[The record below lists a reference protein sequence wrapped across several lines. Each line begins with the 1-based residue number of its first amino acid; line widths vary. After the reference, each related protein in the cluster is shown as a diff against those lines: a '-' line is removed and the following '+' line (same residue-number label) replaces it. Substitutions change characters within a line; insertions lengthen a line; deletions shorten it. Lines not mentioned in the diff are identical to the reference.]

1 MAHGFGLTRHDGL
14 AGYAAALTQAGVAVL
29 VYDHRF
35 LGDSNGQPRQRIRTS
50 EQLEDRLAAIA
61 FARTLEGIDP
71 DQIILWGYSLSGGT
85 AVEAAAADQRVSG
98 VILLCP
104 FLDGR
109 WRTVH
114 GLRVDPGNTLWLTAQ
129 AMRDTLIPLAAAP
142 GGRAG
147 VTFPGELQGFLSVVA
162 PGWRNE
168 VYAGLA
174 LRLPLWR
181 PVTRAGK
188 LHCRVLIQAGDRDI
202 TVSARAIDRLVQR
215 APHATR
221 KDYDVDHFEPFG
233 ERHSPQ
239 IIADQVGW
247 LTAAS
252 RV

>member
-14 AGYAAALTQAGVAVL
+14 PSYAEALAHAGVAVL
-29 VYDHRF
+29 VYDHRY
-35 LGDSNGQPRQRIRTS
+35 LGDSSGQPRQRIRTS

-109 WRTVH
+109 WQTIH
-114 GLRVDPGNTLWLTAQ
+114 ALRADPGNTLWLTAQ
-129 AMRDTLIPLAAAP
+129 AMRDALIPLVAAP

-147 VTFPGELQGFLSVVA
+147 VTSPGELEGFLSVVA

-168 VYAGLA
+168 VHAGLA

-181 PVTRAGK
+181 PVTQARR
-188 LHCRVLIQAGDRDI
+188 LHCRVLVQAGERDI
-202 TVSARAIDRLVQR
+202 TVSARAIDHLARR
-215 APHATR
+215 APQATR
-221 KDYDVDHFEPFG
+221 KSYDADHFEPFRDG
-233 ERHSPQ
+233 YSAQ

-247 LTAAS
+247 LRALS
-252 RV
+252 RA